1 MKNIFLI
8 IIIFIFSMG
17 FPQELDEDITLGKK
31 WLMILPASQE
41 KYGSVADKVTAIIA
55 DAATSVGRFE
65 VIDRNLVDEILEE
78 QAFQMSG
85 IVSDEQVV
93 KLGEMA
99 AAEEA
104 LIINIV
110 HFGQKGVPKPKKEDD
125 DDKDDDDK
133 DETLFS
139 WVIKK
144 TVTAAVDNTK
154 SAKEKRRLEL
164 ENNIHTVINAN
175 VRLVNVET
183 GLSEKSFKLGASH
196 TGGNRDA
203 SLEKALSNI
212 TFQVRSKLKELYM
225 ITSEVI
231 EVDGK
236 TISILSG
243 ENLGLE
249 KGDFFEIASK
259 DKQKTYKGRTITLP
273 GKTRGL
279 ARITEV
285 GPDASKA
292 KIVRK
297 WRKVKEGHKAYEM
310 LTNPYIADLSLS
322 YGPLPHYDLTGKLL
336 INPLGLLS
344 GSLNGHFGF
353 IQDSRDKMD
362 IYLGIGGTLDFTLF
376 SGFGSTV
383 STSLD
388 LPFCLA
394 FTQDDNNNSVNSGLV
409 MPAVRLNLGVQIG
422 KHWDLVLSM
431 KNILITNNQD
441 WNYSVKTGEKDDNG
455 NEKTRQEPAVWDG
468 DAPTIDAE
476 GLIFSVSLRRYWF

>member
-1 MKNIFLI
+1 MKNTL
-8 IIIFIFSMG
+8 IIFIFIFSIG
-17 FPQELDEDITLGKK
+17 VPQELDEDITIDKK

-41 KYGSVADKVTAIIA
+41 KHGPVADKVTSIIA
-55 DAATSVGRFE
+55 DAATSVGRFK

-93 KLGEMA
+93 EFGELA

-110 HFGQKGVPKPKKEDD
+110 HFGQKGVPKPKKGDD

-144 TVTAAVDNTK
+144 SVTAAVDNTK

-164 ENNIHTVINAN
+164 ENNIHTIINAN

-183 GLSEKSFKLGASH
+183 GVSEKSFKLGASH

-203 SLEKALSNI
+203 SLEKTLSNL
-212 TFQVRSKLKELYM
+212 TLQVRSKLKELYM
-225 ITSEVI
+225 ITSEVM

-243 ENLGLE
+243 ENLGLQ

-310 LTNPYIADLSLS
+310 LTNPYISDLSLS
-322 YGPLPHYDLTGKLL
+322 YGSLPHYDLTGKFV

-353 IQDSRDKMD
+353 IQDSREKMD
-362 IYLGIGGTLDFTLF
+362 IYLGVGGSLDFTLF
-376 SGFGSTV
+376 SGFGSTI

-388 LPFCLA
+388 IPVCFA
-394 FTQDDNNNSVNSGLV
+394 FTKDDSSHSVRSGLV
-409 MPAVRLNLGVQIG
+409 MPAVGLNLGVQVG
-422 KHWDLVLSM
+422 KRWDLVLST
-431 KNILITNNQD
+431 KYILGIDVGD
-441 WNYSVKTGEKDDNG
+441 WTYSVKTGEKDDNG
-455 NEKTRQEPAVWDG
+455 NDKTRQEKAVWDG
-468 DAPTIDAE
+468 VEPNIDAE

>member
-1 MKNIFLI
+1 
-8 IIIFIFSMG
+8 MG
-17 FPQELDEDITLGKK
+17 FPQELDEDITLEKK

-41 KYGSVADKVTAIIA
+41 KHGPVADKVTSIIA

-85 IVSDEQVV
+85 IVSDEQVMEF
-93 KLGEMA
+93 GELV

-104 LIINIV
+104 LIINII
-110 HFGQKGVPKPKKEDD
+110 HFGQKGVPKVKKEEDEEN
-125 DDKDDDDK
+125 KDDK

-139 WVIKK
+139 WVVKK

-183 GLSEKSFKLGASH
+183 GISEKSFKLGASH

-203 SLEKALSNI
+203 SLEKTLSNL
-212 TFQVRSKLKELYM
+212 TLQVRSKLKELYM
-225 ITSEVI
+225 ITSEVM

-249 KGDFFEIASK
+249 KGDYFEIASK

-292 KIVRK
+292 KIIRK

-310 LTNPYIADLSLS
+310 LTNPYVADLSFS
-322 YGPLPHYDLTGKLL
+322 YGSRPHYDLTGKLL
-336 INPLGLLS
+336 INPFGLLS

-362 IYLGIGGTLDFTLF
+362 SYLGIGGSLDFTLL
-376 SGFGSTV
+376 SGFGSTI

-388 LPFCLA
+388 IPVCFA
-394 FTQDDNNNSVNSGLV
+394 FTKDDSSHSVRSGLV
-409 MPAVRLNLGVQIG
+409 MPAVGLNLGVQVG

-431 KNILITNNQD
+431 KNILITNNQA
-441 WNYSVKTGEKDDNG
+441 WTYSVKTGEKDDNG
-455 NEKTRQEPAVWDG
+455 NDKTRQEDAVWDG

>member
-1 MKNIFLI
+1 
-8 IIIFIFSMG
+8 MG
-17 FPQELDEDITLGKK
+17 FPQELDEDITLEKK

-41 KYGSVADKVTAIIA
+41 KHGPVADKVTSIIA
-55 DAATSVGRFE
+55 DAATSVGRFK

-93 KLGEMA
+93 EFGELA

-110 HFGQKGVPKPKKEDD
+110 HFGQKGVPKPKKGDD

-139 WVIKK
+139 WVVKK

-164 ENNIHTVINAN
+164 ENNIHTIINAN

-183 GLSEKSFKLGASH
+183 GISEKSFKLGASH

-203 SLEKALSNI
+203 SLEKTLSNL
-212 TFQVRSKLKELYM
+212 TLQVHSKLKELYM
-225 ITSEVI
+225 ITSEVM

-243 ENLGLE
+243 ENLGLQ

-322 YGPLPHYDLTGKLL
+322 YGPLPHYDLTGKFV

-353 IQDSRDKMD
+353 IQDSREKMD
-362 IYLGIGGTLDFTLF
+362 IYLGMGGSLDFTLF
-376 SGFGSTV
+376 SGFGSTI

-388 LPFCLA
+388 IPFCLT
-394 FTQDDNNNSVNSGLV
+394 FTKDDENHSVNSGLV
-409 MPAVRLNLGVQIG
+409 MPAARLNLGVQ
-422 KHWDLVLSM
+422 
-431 KNILITNNQD
+431 
-441 WNYSVKTGEKDDNG
+441 
-455 NEKTRQEPAVWDG
+455 
-468 DAPTIDAE
+468 
-476 GLIFSVSLRRYWF
+476 

>member
-1 MKNIFLI
+1 
-8 IIIFIFSMG
+8 MG
-17 FPQELDEDITLGKK
+17 IPQELDEDITLEKK

-41 KYGSVADKVTAIIA
+41 KYGPVADKVTSIIA

-388 LPFCLA
+388 LPVCFA
-394 FTQDDNNNSVNSGLV
+394 FKQDDYNHSVKSGLV
-409 MPAVRLNLGVQIG
+409 MPAVGLNLGVQIG

-431 KNILITNNQD
+431 KNILITNNQA
-441 WNYSVKTGEKDDNG
+441 WTYSVKTGEKDDNG

>member
-1 MKNIFLI
+1 
-8 IIIFIFSMG
+8 MG
-17 FPQELDEDITLGKK
+17 FPQELDEDITLEKK

-41 KYGSVADKVTAIIA
+41 KHGPVADKVTSIIA
-55 DAATSVGRFE
+55 DAATSVGRFK

-93 KLGEMA
+93 EFGELA

-125 DDKDDDDK
+125 DDDDDK

-144 TVTAAVDNTK
+144 SVTAAVDNTK

-164 ENNIHTVINAN
+164 ENNIHTIINAN

-183 GLSEKSFKLGASH
+183 GISEKSFKLGASH

-203 SLEKALSNI
+203 SLEKALSNL
-212 TFQVRSKLKELYM
+212 TLQVHSKLKELYM
-225 ITSEVI
+225 ITSEVM

-243 ENLGLE
+243 ENLGLQ

-259 DKQKTYKGRTITLP
+259 NKQKTYKGRTITLP

-322 YGPLPHYDLTGKLL
+322 YGPSPHYDLTGKFV

-353 IQDSRDKMD
+353 IQDSREKMD
-362 IYLGIGGTLDFTLF
+362 SYLGMGGSLDFTLF
-376 SGFGSTV
+376 SGFGSTI

-388 LPFCLA
+388 IPVCFA
-394 FTQDDNNNSVNSGLV
+394 FTKDDSSHSVRSGLV
-409 MPAVRLNLGVQIG
+409 MPAVGLNLGVQVG

-431 KNILITNNQD
+431 KNILGINVGGWT
-441 WNYSVKTGEKDDNG
+441 YSVKTGEKDDNG
-455 NEKTRQEPAVWDG
+455 NDKTRQKGAAWDPNI
-468 DAPTIDAE
+468 DAPTINAE

>member
-1 MKNIFLI
+1 
-8 IIIFIFSMG
+8 MG
-17 FPQELDEDITLGKK
+17 FPQELDEDITLEKK

-41 KYGSVADKVTAIIA
+41 KHGPVADKVTSIIA

-93 KLGEMA
+93 EFGEMA

-110 HFGQKGVPKPKKEDD
+110 HFGQKGVPKPKKGDD

-164 ENNIHTVINAN
+164 ENNIHTIINAN

-183 GLSEKSFKLGASH
+183 GISEKSFKLGASH

-203 SLEKALSNI
+203 SLEKALSNL
-212 TFQVRSKLKELYM
+212 TLQVRSKLKELYM
-225 ITSEVI
+225 ITSEVM

-322 YGPLPHYDLTGKLL
+322 YGPLPHYDLTGKFL

-362 IYLGIGGTLDFTLF
+362 SYLGIGGSLDFTLL
-376 SGFGSTV
+376 SGFGSTI

-388 LPFCLA
+388 IPVC
-394 FTQDDNNNSVNSGLV
+394 FTFTKDDDKHSVRSGLV
-409 MPAVRLNLGVQIG
+409 MPAVGLNLGVQVG

-431 KNILITNNQD
+431 KNILITNNLD
-441 WNYSVKTGEKDDNG
+441 WTYSEKTGEKDENG
-455 NEKTRQEPAVWDG
+455 NDETERVDAIWNG
-468 DAPTIDAE
+468 SAPTINPT

>member
-249 KGDFFEIASK
+249 KGDFFEIASR
-259 DKQKTYKGRTITLP
+259 DKQKTYKGRTISLP

-292 KIVRK
+292 KVVRK

-336 INPLGLLS
+336 INPFGLLS

-388 LPFCLA
+388 LPVCFA
-394 FTQDDNNNSVNSGLV
+394 FKQDDYNHSVKSGLV
-409 MPAVRLNLGVQIG
+409 MPAVGLNLGVQIG

-431 KNILITNNQD
+431 KNILITNNQA
-441 WNYSVKTGEKDDNG
+441 WTYSVKTGEKDDNG

>member
-1 MKNIFLI
+1 
-8 IIIFIFSMG
+8 MG
-17 FPQELDEDITLGKK
+17 FPQELDEDITLEKK

-41 KYGSVADKVTAIIA
+41 KHGPVADKVTSIIA
-55 DAATSVGRFE
+55 DAATSVGRFK

-93 KLGEMA
+93 EFGELA

-110 HFGQKGVPKPKKEDD
+110 HFGQKGVPKPKKGDD
-125 DDKDDDDK
+125 EDKDEDDK

-144 TVTAAVDNTK
+144 SVTAAVDNTK

-164 ENNIHTVINAN
+164 ENNIHTIINAN

-183 GLSEKSFKLGASH
+183 GISEKSFKLGASH

-203 SLEKALSNI
+203 SLEKTLSNL
-212 TFQVRSKLKELYM
+212 TLQVHSKLKELYM
-225 ITSEVI
+225 ITSEVM

-243 ENLGLE
+243 ENLGLQ

-322 YGPLPHYDLTGKLL
+322 YGFLPHYDLTGKFV

-353 IQDSRDKMD
+353 IQDSREKMD
-362 IYLGIGGTLDFTLF
+362 IYLGMGGSLDFTLF
-376 SGFGSTV
+376 SGFGSTI

-388 LPFCLA
+388 GFSRSRPS
-394 FTQDDNNNSVNSGLV
+394 TDSDNWK
-409 MPAVRLNLGVQIG
+409 NLS
-422 KHWDLVLSM
+422 KHSDILS
-431 KNILITNNQD
+431 Q
-441 WNYSVKTGEKDDNG
+441 
-455 NEKTRQEPAVWDG
+455 
-468 DAPTIDAE
+468 
-476 GLIFSVSLRRYWF
+476 

>member
-1 MKNIFLI
+1 MKNTLFIF
-8 IIIFIFSMG
+8 IFIFSMG
-17 FPQELDEDITLGKK
+17 LPQELDDDVTLEKK

-41 KYGSVADKVTAIIA
+41 KYEPIADKVTSIIA

-85 IVSDEQVV
+85 IVSDEQVIEF
-93 KLGEMA
+93 GEMA

-104 LIINIV
+104 LIINII
-110 HFGQKGVPKPKKEDD
+110 HFGQKGVPKEKKD
-125 DDKDDDDK
+125 DDKDDDDDK

-139 WVIKK
+139 WVVKK
-144 TVTAAVDNTK
+144 TVTAAVDNTN

-183 GLSEKSFKLGASH
+183 GISEKSFKLGANH
-196 TGGNRDA
+196 TGGNRNA
-203 SLEKALSNI
+203 SLEKVLSNLSL
-212 TFQVRSKLKELYM
+212 QVRSKLKELYM
-225 ITSEVI
+225 ITSEVM
-231 EVDGK
+231 EVDGE

-243 ENLGLE
+243 ENLGLK
-249 KGDFFEIASK
+249 KGDFFEITSK
-259 DKQKTYKGRTITLP
+259 DKQKTYKGRVITLP

-279 ARITEV
+279 ARITDV

-310 LTNPYIADLSLS
+310 LRNPYIADLSLS
-322 YGPLPHYDLTGKLL
+322 YGPLPHYDLTGKFL
-336 INPLGLLS
+336 INPLGFLS

-353 IQDSRDKMD
+353 IQDSRKKLDS
-362 IYLGIGGTLDFTLF
+362 YLGMGGSLDFTLF
-376 SGFGSTV
+376 SGFGSTI

-388 LPFCLA
+388 IPVCFV
-394 FTQDDNNNSVNSGLV
+394 FTKDDDNHSVRSGLV
-409 MPAVRLNLGVQIG
+409 MPTVGLNLGVQVG

-431 KNILITNNQD
+431 KNIFGIDVGGWT
-441 WNYSVKTGEKDDNG
+441 YSVKTGEKDENG
-455 NEKTRQEPAVWDG
+455 NEKTRQEQAVWNG
-468 DAPTIDAE
+468 DAPNIDAD
-476 GLIFSVSLRRYWF
+476 GLIFSISLRRYWF

>member
-41 KYGSVADKVTAIIA
+41 KYGPVADKVNSIIA

-388 LPFCLA
+388 LPVCFA
-394 FTQDDNNNSVNSGLV
+394 FKQDDYNHSVKSGLV
-409 MPAVRLNLGVQIG
+409 MPAVGLNLGVQIG

-431 KNILITNNQD
+431 KNILITNNQA
-441 WNYSVKTGEKDDNG
+441 WTYSVKTGEKDDNG

>member
-1 MKNIFLI
+1 MKNTL
-8 IIIFIFSMG
+8 IIFIFIFSIG
-17 FPQELDEDITLGKK
+17 FPQELDEDITIDKK

-41 KYGSVADKVTAIIA
+41 KHGPVADKVTSIIA
-55 DAATSVGRFE
+55 DAATSVGRFK

-93 KLGEMA
+93 EFGELA

-110 HFGQKGVPKPKKEDD
+110 HFGQKGVPKPKKGDD

-144 TVTAAVDNTK
+144 SVTAAVDNTK

-164 ENNIHTVINAN
+164 ENNIHTIINAN

-183 GLSEKSFKLGASH
+183 GVSEKSFKLGASH

-203 SLEKALSNI
+203 SLEKTLSNL
-212 TFQVRSKLKELYM
+212 TLQVRSKLKELYM
-225 ITSEVI
+225 ITSEVM

-243 ENLGLE
+243 ENLGLQ

-310 LTNPYIADLSLS
+310 LTNPYISDLSLS
-322 YGPLPHYDLTGKLL
+322 YGSLPHYDLTGKFV

-353 IQDSRDKMD
+353 IQDSREKMD
-362 IYLGIGGTLDFTLF
+362 IYLGVGGSLDFTLF
-376 SGFGSTV
+376 SGFGSTI

-388 LPFCLA
+388 IPVCFA
-394 FTQDDNNNSVNSGLV
+394 FTKDDSSHSVRSGLV
-409 MPAVRLNLGVQIG
+409 MPAVGLNLGVQVG
-422 KHWDLVLSM
+422 KRWDLVLST
-431 KNILITNNQD
+431 KYILGIDVGD
-441 WNYSVKTGEKDDNG
+441 WTYSVKTGEKDDNG
-455 NEKTRQEPAVWDG
+455 NDKTRQEKAVWDG
-468 DAPTIDAE
+468 VEPNIDAE

>member
-1 MKNIFLI
+1 
-8 IIIFIFSMG
+8 MG
-17 FPQELDEDITLGKK
+17 FPQELDEDITLEKK

-41 KYGSVADKVTAIIA
+41 KHGPVADKVTSIIA

-93 KLGEMA
+93 EFGEMA

-110 HFGQKGVPKPKKEDD
+110 HFGQKGVPKPKKGDD

-183 GLSEKSFKLGASH
+183 GISEQSFKLEASH

-203 SLEKALSNI
+203 SLEKALANI
-212 TFQVRSKLKELYM
+212 TFQVRNKLKELYM

-249 KGDFFEIASK
+249 KGDFFEIASR
-259 DKQKTYKGRTITLP
+259 DKQKTYKGRTISLP

-292 KIVRK
+292 KIIRK

-310 LTNPYIADLSLS
+310 LTNPYIADFSLS
-322 YGPLPHYDLTGKLL
+322 YGPLPHYDLTGKFL
-336 INPLGLLS
+336 INPFGLLS

-362 IYLGIGGTLDFTLF
+362 SYLGIGGSLDFNLF
-376 SGFGSTV
+376 SGFGSTI
-383 STSLD
+383 STSFD

-394 FTQDDNNNSVNSGLV
+394 FTQDDDNHSVNSGLV
-409 MPAVRLNLGVQIG
+409 MPAVRLNLGVQVG

-441 WNYSVKTGEKDDNG
+441 WIYSVKTGEKDDNG
-455 NEKTRQEPAVWDG
+455 NDKTRQEDAVWDG

>member
-8 IIIFIFSMG
+8 FIFIVSVG
-17 FPQELDEDITLGKK
+17 IPQELDEDITLEKK
-31 WLMILPASQE
+31 WLMILPASQV
-41 KYGSVADKVTAIIA
+41 KYGPVADKVTSIIA

-93 KLGEMA
+93 EFGEMA

-110 HFGQKGVPKPKKEDD
+110 HFGQKGVPKVKKDENEKKDQDD
-125 DDKDDDDK
+125 EK

-139 WVIKK
+139 WVVKK

-175 VRLVNVET
+175 VRLVNMET
-183 GLSEKSFKLGASH
+183 GISEQSFKLHANY

-203 SLEKALSNI
+203 SLEQALSNLA
-212 TFQVRSKLKELYM
+212 FQVRSKLKELYI
-225 ITSEVI
+225 ITSEVM

-259 DKQKTYKGRTITLP
+259 DKQKTYKGKTVTLP
-273 GKTRGL
+273 GKSRGL
-279 ARITEV
+279 AVITDV

-292 KIVRK
+292 RIIRK

-310 LTNPYIADLSLS
+310 FTIPRVADVSAS
-322 YGPLPHYDLTGKLL
+322 YNNSPQYDLACKYW
-336 INPLGLLS
+336 INPFSKLSVSINGYLGM
-344 GSLNGHFGF
+344 
-353 IQDSRDKMD
+353 ITDSRKDSD
-362 IYLGIGGTLDFTLF
+362 FYAGIGTDLDF
-376 SGFGSTV
+376 SIMSEFGTV
-383 STSLD
+383 TSTSLEFPVLFISRID
-388 LPFCLA
+388 
-394 FTQDDNNNSVNSGLV
+394 DDNHWVSTISVSPSINI
-409 MPAVRLNLGVQIG
+409 NLSLQIS
-422 KHWDLVLSM
+422 KNRDLVFSA
-431 KNILITNNQD
+431 KKGVATNKVK
-441 WNYSVKTGEKDDNG
+441 WSYSKKTGEKDENG
-455 NEKTRQEPAVWDG
+455 YDETEQVEAFWNGDG
-468 DAPTIDAE
+468 PLFDSKGI
-476 GLIFSVSLRRYWF
+476 IFSISLRQFWF

>member
-1 MKNIFLI
+1 MKNTL
-8 IIIFIFSMG
+8 IIFIFIFSIG
-17 FPQELDEDITLGKK
+17 VPQELDEDITIDKK

-41 KYGSVADKVTAIIA
+41 KHGPVADKVTSIIA
-55 DAATSVGRFE
+55 DAATSVGRFK

-93 KLGEMA
+93 EFGELA

-110 HFGQKGVPKPKKEDD
+110 HFGQKGVPKPKKGDD

-144 TVTAAVDNTK
+144 SVTAAVDNTK

-164 ENNIHTVINAN
+164 ENNIHTIINAN

-183 GLSEKSFKLGASH
+183 GISEKSFKLGASH

-203 SLEKALSNI
+203 SLEKTLSNL
-212 TFQVRSKLKELYM
+212 TLQVRSKLKELYM
-225 ITSEVI
+225 ITSEVM

-243 ENLGLE
+243 ENLGLQ

-310 LTNPYIADLSLS
+310 LTNPYISDLSLS
-322 YGPLPHYDLTGKLL
+322 YGSLPHYDLTGKFV

-353 IQDSRDKMD
+353 IQDSREKMD
-362 IYLGIGGTLDFTLF
+362 IYLGVGGSLDFTLF
-376 SGFGSTV
+376 SGFGSTI

-388 LPFCLA
+388 IPVCFA
-394 FTQDDNNNSVNSGLV
+394 FTKDDSSHSVRSGLV
-409 MPAVRLNLGVQIG
+409 MPAVGLNLGVQVG
-422 KHWDLVLSM
+422 KRWDLVLST
-431 KNILITNNQD
+431 KYILGIDVGD
-441 WNYSVKTGEKDDNG
+441 WTYSVKTGEKDDNG
-455 NEKTRQEPAVWDG
+455 NDKTRQEKAVWDG
-468 DAPTIDAE
+468 VEPNIDAE

>member
-183 GLSEKSFKLGASH
+183 GISEQSFKLEASH

-203 SLEKALSNI
+203 SLEKALANI
-212 TFQVRSKLKELYM
+212 TFQVRNKLKELYM
-225 ITSEVI
+225 ITSEVM

-249 KGDFFEIASK
+249 KGDFFEIASR
-259 DKQKTYKGRTITLP
+259 DKQKTYKGRTISLP

-292 KIVRK
+292 KVVRK

-336 INPLGLLS
+336 INPFGLLS

-431 KNILITNNQD
+431 KNILITNNQA
-441 WNYSVKTGEKDDNG
+441 WTYSEKTGEKDDNG
-455 NEKTRQEPAVWDG
+455 NEKTKQKRAVWNG
-468 DAPTIDAE
+468 DTPTIDAE

>member
-1 MKNIFLI
+1 
-8 IIIFIFSMG
+8 MG

-183 GLSEKSFKLGASH
+183 GISEQSFKLEASH

-203 SLEKALSNI
+203 SLEKALANI
-212 TFQVRSKLKELYM
+212 TFQVRNKLKELYM
-225 ITSEVI
+225 ITSEVM

-249 KGDFFEIASK
+249 KGDFFEIASR
-259 DKQKTYKGRTITLP
+259 DKQKTYKGRTISLP

-292 KIVRK
+292 KVVRK

-336 INPLGLLS
+336 INPFGLLS

-362 IYLGIGGTLDFTLF
+362 IYFGIGGSLDFNLF

-388 LPFCLA
+388 LPVCFA
-394 FTQDDNNNSVNSGLV
+394 FTQDDSSHSVKSGLV
-409 MPAVRLNLGVQIG
+409 MPAVGLNLGVQVG

-431 KNILITNNQD
+431 KNILITNNQA
-441 WNYSVKTGEKDDNG
+441 WTYSVKTGEKDDNG
-455 NEKTRQEPAVWDG
+455 NDKTRQEDAVWDLNIG
-468 DAPTIDAE
+468 APTIDAE

>member
-1 MKNIFLI
+1 
-8 IIIFIFSMG
+8 MG
-17 FPQELDEDITLGKK
+17 FPQELDEDITLEKK

-41 KYGSVADKVTAIIA
+41 KYGPVADKVTSIIA

-85 IVSDEQVV
+85 IVSDEQVMEF
-93 KLGEMA
+93 GEMA

-110 HFGQKGVPKPKKEDD
+110 HFGQKGVPKPKKE
-125 DDKDDDDK
+125 DDDDK

-183 GLSEKSFKLGASH
+183 GISEQSFKLEASH

-203 SLEKALSNI
+203 SLEKALANI
-212 TFQVRSKLKELYM
+212 TLQVRSKLKELYM
-225 ITSEVI
+225 ITSEVM

-259 DKQKTYKGRTITLP
+259 DKQKTYKGRTISLP

-292 KIVRK
+292 KIIRK
-297 WRKVKEGHKAYEM
+297 WRKVEEGHKAYEM
-310 LTNPYIADLSLS
+310 LTNPYIADFSLS
-322 YGPLPHYDLTGKLL
+322 YGPSPHYDLTGKLL
-336 INPLGLLS
+336 INPFGLLS

-362 IYLGIGGTLDFTLF
+362 SYLGIGGSFDFTLF

-388 LPFCLA
+388 LPFCWA
-394 FTQDDNNNSVNSGLV
+394 FTQDDKNHSVNSGLV
-409 MPAVRLNLGVQIG
+409 MPAVRLNLGVQIA

-431 KNILITNNQD
+431 KYILLTNKQA
-441 WNYSVKTGEKDDNG
+441 WTYSVKTGEEDENG
-455 NEKTRQEPAVWDG
+455 NEKTRQEAAVWDSA
-468 DAPTIDAE
+468 APTIDAE
-476 GLIFSVSLRRYWF
+476 GLIFSISLRRYWF

>member
-1 MKNIFLI
+1 
-8 IIIFIFSMG
+8 MG
-17 FPQELDEDITLGKK
+17 FPQELDEDITLEKK

-41 KYGSVADKVTAIIA
+41 KYGPVADKVTSIIA

-78 QAFQMSG
+78 QAFQLSG

-93 KLGEMA
+93 EFGEMA

-110 HFGQKGVPKPKKEDD
+110 HFGQKGVPKVKKEEDEEDD
-125 DDKDDDDK
+125 VDK

-139 WVIKK
+139 WVVKK

-183 GLSEKSFKLGASH
+183 GISEKSFKLGASH

-203 SLEKALSNI
+203 SLEKTLSNL

-225 ITSEVI
+225 ITSEVM
-231 EVDGK
+231 EVDNK
-236 TISILSG
+236 TISIFSG

-322 YGPLPHYDLTGKLL
+322 YGPSPHYDLTGKFV

-353 IQDSRDKMD
+353 IQDTREKMD
-362 IYLGIGGTLDFTLF
+362 IYLGMGGSLDFNLF

-388 LPFCLA
+388 LPVCFA
-394 FTQDDNNNSVNSGLV
+394 FTQDDSSHSVKSGLV
-409 MPAVRLNLGVQIG
+409 MPAVGLNLGVQVG

-431 KNILITNNQD
+431 KNILGIDVGGWT
-441 WNYSVKTGEKDDNG
+441 YSVKTGEKDDNG
-455 NEKTRQEPAVWDG
+455 NDKTKQEPAFWDG
-468 DAPTIDAE
+468 NKPTIEAE

>member
-1 MKNIFLI
+1 MKNILI
-8 IIIFIFSMG
+8 NFIFIFSIG
-17 FPQELDEDITLGKK
+17 FPQELDEDITIDKK
-31 WLMILPASQE
+31 WLMVLPASQE
-41 KYGSVADKVTAIIA
+41 KHGPVADKVTSIIA
-55 DAATSVGRFE
+55 DAATSVGRFK

-93 KLGEMA
+93 EFGELA

-110 HFGQKGVPKPKKEDD
+110 HFGQKGVPKPKKGDD

-144 TVTAAVDNTK
+144 SVTAAVDNTK

-164 ENNIHTVINAN
+164 ENNIHTIINAN

-183 GLSEKSFKLGASH
+183 GISEKSFKLGASH

-203 SLEKALSNI
+203 SLEKALSNL
-212 TFQVRSKLKELYM
+212 TLQVHSKLKELYM
-225 ITSEVI
+225 ITSEVM

-243 ENLGLE
+243 ENLGLQ

-310 LTNPYIADLSLS
+310 LTNPYISDLSLS
-322 YGPLPHYDLTGKLL
+322 YGPLPHYDLTGKFV

-353 IQDSRDKMD
+353 IQDSREKMD
-362 IYLGIGGTLDFTLF
+362 IYLGMGGSLDFTLF
-376 SGFGSTV
+376 SGFGSTI

-388 LPFCLA
+388 IPVCFA
-394 FTQDDNNNSVNSGLV
+394 FTKDDSSHSVRSGLV
-409 MPAVRLNLGVQIG
+409 MPAVGLNLGVQVG
-422 KHWDLVLSM
+422 KRWDLVLST
-431 KNILITNNQD
+431 KYILGIDVGGWT
-441 WNYSVKTGEKDDNG
+441 YSVKTGEEDDNG
-455 NEKTRQEPAVWDG
+455 NDKTRQEKAVWDG
-468 DAPTIDAE
+468 VEPNIDAE

>member
-1 MKNIFLI
+1 
-8 IIIFIFSMG
+8 MG
-17 FPQELDEDITLGKK
+17 FPQELDEDITLEKK

-41 KYGSVADKVTAIIA
+41 KHGPVADKVTSIIA

-93 KLGEMA
+93 EFGEMA

-110 HFGQKGVPKPKKEDD
+110 HFGQKGVPKPKKGDD

-164 ENNIHTVINAN
+164 ENNIHTIINAN

-183 GLSEKSFKLGASH
+183 GISEKSFKLGASH

-203 SLEKALSNI
+203 SLEKALSNL
-212 TFQVRSKLKELYM
+212 TLQVHNKLKELYM
-225 ITSEVI
+225 ITSEVM

-249 KGDFFEIASK
+249 KGDFFEIASR
-259 DKQKTYKGRTITLP
+259 DKQKTYKGRTISLP

-310 LTNPYIADLSLS
+310 LTSPYIADLSLS
-322 YGPLPHYDLTGKLL
+322 YGPLPHYDLTGKFV

-353 IQDSRDKMD
+353 IQDSREKMD
-362 IYLGIGGTLDFTLF
+362 IYLGMGGSLDFTLF
-376 SGFGSTV
+376 SGFGSTI

-388 LPFCLA
+388 LPVCVA
-394 FTQDDNNNSVNSGLV
+394 FTKDDDKHSVRSGLV
-409 MPAVRLNLGVQIG
+409 MPAARLNLGVQIG

-431 KNILITNNQD
+431 KNILITNNLD
-441 WNYSVKTGEKDDNG
+441 WTYSEKTGEKDENG
-455 NEKTRQEPAVWDG
+455 NDETERVDAVWVPKNS
-468 DAPTIDAE
+468 APNIVPE
-476 GLIFSVSLRRYWF
+476 GLIFSISLRRYWL

>member
-8 IIIFIFSMG
+8 FIFIFSMG
-17 FPQELDEDITLGKK
+17 FPQELDEDITLDKK

-41 KYGSVADKVTAIIA
+41 KHGPVADKVTSIIA

-93 KLGEMA
+93 EFGELA

-110 HFGQKGVPKPKKEDD
+110 HFGQKGVPKEKKKDD
-125 DDKDDDDK
+125 DDDDK
-133 DETLFS
+133 DETLFA
-139 WVIKK
+139 WVVKK

-164 ENNIHTVINAN
+164 ENNIHTIINAN

-183 GLSEKSFKLGASH
+183 GISEKSFKLGASH

-203 SLEKALSNI
+203 SLDKTLSNL
-212 TFQVRSKLKELYM
+212 TLQVRSKLKELYM
-225 ITSEVI
+225 ITSEVM

-236 TISILSG
+236 IISILSG

-249 KGDFFEIASK
+249 KGDFFEIASN

-322 YGPLPHYDLTGKLL
+322 YGPLPHYDLTGKLV
-336 INPLGLLS
+336 INPLGFLS

-353 IQDSRDKMD
+353 IQDSREKMD
-362 IYLGIGGTLDFTLF
+362 IYLGMGGSLDFTLF
-376 SGFGSTV
+376 SEFGSTI

-388 LPFCLA
+388 IPVCFA
-394 FTQDDNNNSVNSGLV
+394 FTKDDEEHSVRSGLV
-409 MPAVRLNLGVQIG
+409 MPTARLNLGVQIG

-431 KNILITNNQD
+431 KNILLTNQQA
-441 WNYSVKTGEKDDNG
+441 WSYSVKTGEKNDNG
-455 NEKTRQEPAVWDG
+455 NDETRQEPAVWVG

-476 GLIFSVSLRRYWF
+476 GLIFSISLKRYWF

>member
-1 MKNIFLI
+1 
-8 IIIFIFSMG
+8 MG
-17 FPQELDEDITLGKK
+17 FPQELDEDITLEKK

-41 KYGSVADKVTAIIA
+41 KHGPVADKVTSIIA
-55 DAATSVGRFE
+55 DAATSVGRFK

-93 KLGEMA
+93 EFGEMA

-110 HFGQKGVPKPKKEDD
+110 HFGQKGVPKPKKGDD
-125 DDKDDDDK
+125 DDNDDDDK

-139 WVIKK
+139 WVVKK
-144 TVTAAVDNTK
+144 TVTAAADNTK

-164 ENNIHTVINAN
+164 ENNIHTIINAN

-183 GLSEKSFKLGASH
+183 GVSEKSFKLGASH

-203 SLEKALSNI
+203 SLEKTLSNL
-212 TFQVRSKLKELYM
+212 TLQVRSKLKELYM
-225 ITSEVI
+225 ITSEVM

-243 ENLGLE
+243 ENLGLQ

-322 YGPLPHYDLTGKLL
+322 YGPLPHYDLTGKFV

-353 IQDSRDKMD
+353 IQDSREKMD
-362 IYLGIGGTLDFTLF
+362 IYLGFGGSLDFTLF
-376 SGFGSTV
+376 SGFGSTI
-383 STSLD
+383 STSFD
-388 LPFCLA
+388 LPICFA
-394 FTQDDNNNSVNSGLV
+394 FTKDDDQHSVRSGLV
-409 MPAVRLNLGVQIG
+409 MPAVGLNLGIQVG

-431 KNILITNNQD
+431 KNILGIDVGGWT
-441 WNYSVKTGEKDDNG
+441 YSVKTGEKDDNG
-455 NEKTRQEPAVWDG
+455 NEKTRQEPAVWDPNI

>member
-41 KYGSVADKVTAIIA
+41 KYGPVADKVTSIIA

-85 IVSDEQVV
+85 LVSDEQVMEF
-93 KLGEMA
+93 GEMA

-110 HFGQKGVPKPKKEDD
+110 HFGQKGVPKPKKGDD

-164 ENNIHTVINAN
+164 ENNIQTVINAN

-183 GLSEKSFKLGASH
+183 GISEQSFKLEASH

-203 SLEKALSNI
+203 SLEKALANI
-212 TFQVRSKLKELYM
+212 TFQVRNKLKELYM
-225 ITSEVI
+225 ITSEVM

-249 KGDFFEIASK
+249 KGDFFEIASR
-259 DKQKTYKGRTITLP
+259 DKQKTYKGRTISLP

-292 KIVRK
+292 KVVRK

-336 INPLGLLS
+336 INPFGLLS

-388 LPFCLA
+388 LPVCFA
-394 FTQDDNNNSVNSGLV
+394 FKQDDDNHSVKSGLV
-409 MPAVRLNLGVQIG
+409 MPAVGLNLGVQIG

-431 KNILITNNQD
+431 KNILITNNQA
-441 WNYSVKTGEKDDNG
+441 WTYSVKTGEKDDNG

>member
-1 MKNIFLI
+1 MKKTFLI
-8 IIIFIFSMG
+8 FIFIFSMG

-41 KYGSVADKVTAIIA
+41 KYGPVADKVTSIIA

-85 IVSDEQVV
+85 LVSDEQVV
-93 KLGEMA
+93 EFGEMA

-110 HFGQKGVPKPKKEDD
+110 HFGQKGVPKVKKEEDEED
-125 DDKDDDDK
+125 EVDK

-139 WVIKK
+139 WVVKK

-183 GLSEKSFKLGASH
+183 GISEKSFKLGASH

-203 SLEKALSNI
+203 SLEKTLSNL

-225 ITSEVI
+225 ITSEVM
-231 EVDGK
+231 EVDNK
-236 TISILSG
+236 TISIFSG

-292 KIVRK
+292 KVVRK

-310 LTNPYIADLSLS
+310 LTNPYIVDLSLS
-322 YGPLPHYDLTGKLL
+322 YGSLPHYDLTGKLL
-336 INPLGLLS
+336 INPFGLLS

-362 IYLGIGGTLDFTLF
+362 SYLGIGGSFDFTLF

-388 LPFCLA
+388 LPICFA
-394 FTQDDNNNSVNSGLV
+394 FTQDDKNHSVNSVLV
-409 MPAVRLNLGVQIG
+409 MPAVGFNLGVQVG

-431 KNILITNNQD
+431 KNILITNNQA
-441 WNYSVKTGEKDDNG
+441 WTYSVKTGEKDDNG
-455 NEKTRQEPAVWDG
+455 NDKTRQEDAVWDG
-468 DAPTIDAE
+468 DEPTINAE

>member
-1 MKNIFLI
+1 
-8 IIIFIFSMG
+8 MG
-17 FPQELDEDITLGKK
+17 FPQELDEDITLEKK

-41 KYGSVADKVTAIIA
+41 KHGPVADKVTSIIA

-93 KLGEMA
+93 EFGEMA

-164 ENNIHTVINAN
+164 ENNIHTIINAN
-175 VRLVNVET
+175 VRLVNVKT
-183 GLSEKSFKLGASH
+183 GISEKSFKLGASH

-203 SLEKALSNI
+203 SLEKTLSNL
-212 TFQVRSKLKELYM
+212 TLQVRSKLKELYM

-243 ENLGLE
+243 ENLGLQ

-310 LTNPYIADLSLS
+310 LTNPYISDLSLS
-322 YGPLPHYDLTGKLL
+322 YGPLPHYDLTGKFV

-353 IQDSRDKMD
+353 IQDSREKMD
-362 IYLGIGGTLDFTLF
+362 IYLGMGGSLDFTLF
-376 SGFGSTV
+376 SGFGSTI

-388 LPFCLA
+388 IPVCFA
-394 FTQDDNNNSVNSGLV
+394 FTKDDDKHSVRSGLV
-409 MPAVRLNLGVQIG
+409 MPAARLNLGVQIG

-431 KNILITNNQD
+431 KNILGIDVGGWT
-441 WNYSVKTGEKDDNG
+441 YSVKTGEKDDNG
-455 NEKTRQEPAVWDG
+455 NDKTRQKGAAWDPNI

>member
-1 MKNIFLI
+1 
-8 IIIFIFSMG
+8 MG

-41 KYGSVADKVTAIIA
+41 KYGPVADKVTSIIA

-93 KLGEMA
+93 EFGEMA

-110 HFGQKGVPKPKKEDD
+110 HFGQKGVPKVKKEEDEED
-125 DDKDDDDK
+125 EVDK

-139 WVIKK
+139 WVVKK

-183 GLSEKSFKLGASH
+183 GISEKSFKLGASH

-203 SLEKALSNI
+203 SLEKTLSNL

-225 ITSEVI
+225 ITSEVM

-292 KIVRK
+292 KVVRK

-322 YGPLPHYDLTGKLL
+322 YG
-336 INPLGLLS
+336 S
-344 GSLNGHFGF
+344 FASL
-353 IQDSRDKMD
+353 
-362 IYLGIGGTLDFTLF
+362 
-376 SGFGSTV
+376 
-383 STSLD
+383 
-388 LPFCLA
+388 
-394 FTQDDNNNSVNSGLV
+394 
-409 MPAVRLNLGVQIG
+409 
-422 KHWDLVLSM
+422 
-431 KNILITNNQD
+431 
-441 WNYSVKTGEKDDNG
+441 
-455 NEKTRQEPAVWDG
+455 
-468 DAPTIDAE
+468 
-476 GLIFSVSLRRYWF
+476 

>member
-8 IIIFIFSMG
+8 FIFIFTMG
-17 FPQELDEDITLGKK
+17 FPQELDDDITLGKK

-41 KYGSVADKVTAIIA
+41 KYGPVADKVTSIIA

-93 KLGEMA
+93 EFGEMA

-104 LIINIV
+104 LIINII
-110 HFGQKGVPKPKKEDD
+110 HFGQKGVPKVKKDD
-125 DDKDDDDK
+125 DEEDEDDK
-133 DETLFS
+133 DETLFA
-139 WVIKK
+139 WVVKK

-183 GLSEKSFKLGASH
+183 GISEKSFKLSANH

-212 TFQVRSKLKELYM
+212 TFQVRGKLKELYM
-225 ITSEVI
+225 ITSEVM

-243 ENLGLE
+243 ENLGLQ

-259 DKQKTYKGRTITLP
+259 DKQKTYKGRTISLP

-310 LTNPYIADLSLS
+310 LTSPYIADLSLS
-322 YGPLPHYDLTGKLL
+322 YGPSPHYDLTGKFV

-353 IQDSRDKMD
+353 IQDSREKMD
-362 IYLGIGGTLDFTLF
+362 IYLGMGGSLDFTLL
-376 SGFGSTV
+376 SGFGSTI

-388 LPFCLA
+388 IPVC
-394 FTQDDNNNSVNSGLV
+394 FTFTKDDDKHSVRSGLV
-409 MPAVRLNLGVQIG
+409 MPAARLNLGVQIG

-431 KNILITNNQD
+431 KNILITNNLD
-441 WNYSVKTGEKDDNG
+441 WTYSEKTGEKDENG
-455 NEKTRQEPAVWDG
+455 NDETERVDAIWNV
-468 DAPTIDAE
+468 DAPTINAT

>member
-1 MKNIFLI
+1 
-8 IIIFIFSMG
+8 MG
-17 FPQELDEDITLGKK
+17 FPQELDEDITLEKK

-41 KYGSVADKVTAIIA
+41 KHGPVADKVTSIIA

-85 IVSDEQVV
+85 LVSDEQVMEF
-93 KLGEMA
+93 GEMA

-110 HFGQKGVPKPKKEDD
+110 HFGQKGVPKPKKGDD

-183 GLSEKSFKLGASH
+183 GISEKSFKLGASH

-203 SLEKALSNI
+203 SLEKTLSNL
-212 TFQVRSKLKELYM
+212 TLQVRSKLKELYM

-243 ENLGLE
+243 ENLGLQ

-310 LTNPYIADLSLS
+310 LTSPYIADLSLS
-322 YGPLPHYDLTGKLL
+322 YGPLPHYDLTGK
-336 INPLGLLS
+336 
-344 GSLNGHFGF
+344 
-353 IQDSRDKMD
+353 
-362 IYLGIGGTLDFTLF
+362 
-376 SGFGSTV
+376 
-383 STSLD
+383 
-388 LPFCLA
+388 
-394 FTQDDNNNSVNSGLV
+394 
-409 MPAVRLNLGVQIG
+409 
-422 KHWDLVLSM
+422 
-431 KNILITNNQD
+431 
-441 WNYSVKTGEKDDNG
+441 
-455 NEKTRQEPAVWDG
+455 
-468 DAPTIDAE
+468 
-476 GLIFSVSLRRYWF
+476 

>member
-1 MKNIFLI
+1 MNQYLIFPL
-8 IIIFIFSMG
+8 FIFYISFG
-17 FPQELDEDITLGKK
+17 QELDENLTIGKK
-31 WLMILPASQE
+31 SLMILPASQK
-41 KYGSVADKVTAIIA
+41 KYGPVADKVTSIIA

-65 VIDRNLVDEILEE
+65 VIDRSLVDEILEE
-78 QAFQMSG
+78 QAFQLSG

-93 KLGEMA
+93 EFGEMA

-110 HFGQKGVPKPKKEDD
+110 HFGQKGVPKAKKEDD
-125 DDKDDDDK
+125 EDEDDK

-144 TVTAAVDNTK
+144 TVTAAVDNTN
-154 SAKEKRRLEL
+154 SEKEKRQLEL

-175 VRLVNVET
+175 VRLVNVRT
-183 GLSEKSFKLGASH
+183 GVSEKSFKLGASH

-203 SLEKALSNI
+203 SLEKTLSNL

-225 ITSEVI
+225 ITSEVM

-259 DKQKTYKGRTITLP
+259 DKQKTYKGRAITLP

-292 KIVRK
+292 KVVRK

-310 LTNPYIADLSLS
+310 LTNPYIVDLSLS

-336 INPLGLLS
+336 INPFGLLS

-362 IYLGIGGTLDFTLF
+362 SYLGIGGSFDFTLF

-388 LPFCLA
+388 LPICFA
-394 FTQDDNNNSVNSGLV
+394 FTQDDSSHSVRSGLV
-409 MPAVRLNLGVQIG
+409 MPAARLNLGVQIG

-431 KNILITNNQD
+431 KNILLTNRQA
-441 WNYSVKTGEKDDNG
+441 WTYSVKTGEKDDNG
-455 NEKTRQEPAVWDG
+455 NDKTRQERAFWDVDDG
-468 DAPTIDAE
+468 APTIDAE
-476 GLIFSVSLRRYWF
+476 GSIFSVSLRRYWF

>member
-1 MKNIFLI
+1 MKNTL
-8 IIIFIFSMG
+8 IIFIFIFSIG
-17 FPQELDEDITLGKK
+17 FPQELDEDITIDKK

-41 KYGSVADKVTAIIA
+41 KHGPVADKVTSIIA
-55 DAATSVGRFE
+55 DAATSVGRFK

-93 KLGEMA
+93 EFGELA

-110 HFGQKGVPKPKKEDD
+110 HFGQKGVPKPKKGDD

-144 TVTAAVDNTK
+144 SVTAAVDNTK

-164 ENNIHTVINAN
+164 ENNIHTIINAN

-183 GLSEKSFKLGASH
+183 GISEKSFKLGASH

-203 SLEKALSNI
+203 SLEKALSNL
-212 TFQVRSKLKELYM
+212 TLQVHSKLKELYM
-225 ITSEVI
+225 ITSEVM

-243 ENLGLE
+243 ENLGLQ

-310 LTNPYIADLSLS
+310 LTNPYISDLSLS
-322 YGPLPHYDLTGKLL
+322 YGPLPHYDLTGKFV

-353 IQDSRDKMD
+353 IQDSREKMD
-362 IYLGIGGTLDFTLF
+362 IYLGMGGSLDFTLF
-376 SGFGSTV
+376 SGFGSTN
-383 STSLD
+383 STSRD
-388 LPFCLA
+388 IPVCFAC
-394 FTQDDNNNSVNSGLV
+394 TKDDSAHSVRSGLV
-409 MPAVRLNLGVQIG
+409 MPAVGLNLGVQVG
-422 KHWDLVLSM
+422 KRWDLVLST
-431 KNILITNNQD
+431 KYILGIH
-441 WNYSVKTGEKDDNG
+441 V
-455 NEKTRQEPAVWDG
+455 DG
-468 DAPTIDAE
+468 
-476 GLIFSVSLRRYWF
+476 

>member
-1 MKNIFLI
+1 
-8 IIIFIFSMG
+8 MG
-17 FPQELDEDITLGKK
+17 FPQELDEDITLEKK

-41 KYGSVADKVTAIIA
+41 KYGPIADKVTSIIA

-85 IVSDEQVV
+85 IVSDEQVMEF
-93 KLGEMA
+93 GEMA

-125 DDKDDDDK
+125 EDKNEDDK

-144 TVTAAVDNTK
+144 SVTAAVENTK

-164 ENNIHTVINAN
+164 ENNIHTIINAN

-183 GLSEKSFKLGASH
+183 GISEKSFKLGASH

-203 SLEKALSNI
+203 SLEKTLSNL
-212 TFQVRSKLKELYM
+212 TLQVRSKLKELYM
-225 ITSEVI
+225 ITSEVM

-243 ENLGLE
+243 ENLGLQ

-322 YGPLPHYDLTGKLL
+322 YGPSPHYDLTGKFV

-353 IQDSRDKMD
+353 IQDTREKMD
-362 IYLGIGGTLDFTLF
+362 IYLGMGGSLDFNLF

-388 LPFCLA
+388 LPVCFA
-394 FTQDDNNNSVNSGLV
+394 FTQDDSFHSVKSGLV
-409 MPAVRLNLGVQIG
+409 MPAVGLNLGVQVG

-431 KNILITNNQD
+431 KNILGIDVGGWT
-441 WNYSVKTGEKDDNG
+441 YSVKTGEKDDNG
-455 NEKTRQEPAVWDG
+455 NDKTKQEPAFWDG
-468 DAPTIDAE
+468 NKPTIEAE

>member
-1 MKNIFLI
+1 
-8 IIIFIFSMG
+8 MG
-17 FPQELDEDITLGKK
+17 FPQELDEDITLEKK

-41 KYGSVADKVTAIIA
+41 KHGTVADKVTSIIA
-55 DAATSVGRFE
+55 EAATSVGRFE

-78 QAFQMSG
+78 QAFQISG

-93 KLGEMA
+93 EFGEMA

-104 LIINIV
+104 LIINII
-110 HFGQKGVPKPKKEDD
+110 HFGQKGVPKVKKEENEEDE
-125 DDKDDDDK
+125 DDK

-144 TVTAAVDNTK
+144 SVTAAVENTK

-164 ENNIHTVINAN
+164 ENNIHTIINAN

-183 GLSEKSFKLGASH
+183 GISEKSFKLGASH

-203 SLEKALSNI
+203 SLEKTLSNL
-212 TFQVRSKLKELYM
+212 TLQVRSKLKELYM
-225 ITSEVI
+225 ITSEVM

-243 ENLGLE
+243 ENLGLQ

-322 YGPLPHYDLTGKLL
+322 YGPSPHYDLTGKFV

-353 IQDSRDKMD
+353 IQDTREKMD
-362 IYLGIGGTLDFTLF
+362 IYLGMGGSLDFTLF
-376 SGFGSTV
+376 SEFGSTI

-388 LPFCLA
+388 IPVCFA
-394 FTQDDNNNSVNSGLV
+394 FTKDDSSHSVRSGLV
-409 MPAVRLNLGVQIG
+409 MPAVGLNLGVQVG

-431 KNILITNNQD
+431 KNILGIDVGGWT
-441 WNYSVKTGEKDDNG
+441 YSVKTGEKDDNG
-455 NEKTRQEPAVWDG
+455 NDKTKQEPAFWDG
-468 DAPTIDAE
+468 NKPTIEAE
-476 GLIFSVSLRRYWF
+476 GLIFSVTLRRYWF